1 MRDTPPDPIIPR
13 PPFPSELLIWLS
25 PSFPVG
31 SFAYSQGLEAA
42 VEQGWVTDQTTLRI
56 WLIAVIQHGMLK
68 NDLLLMSL
76 VFRTANS
83 AEIHSLAE
91 LSRAFQPSA
100 ERAKEALDQGQN
112 FVVAYQSGWETQE
125 ASVGVFDE
133 FESITFPIA
142 VAMAAHEHDIDC
154 AATLESYGTAFCSNS
169 LSAAIRL
176 GVIGQFDGQRVMADL
191 LNEIRA
197 TTTIALTATLDDIGS
212 ATYGIDLASMLHE
225 TQTTRLFRS

>member
-1 MRDTPPDPIIPR
+1 MRDTPPDPIITR

-42 VEQGWVTDQTTLRI
+42 VDQGWVSDQTTLRK
-56 WLIAVIQHGMLK
+56 WLLAVIRHGTLK
-68 NDLLLMSL
+68 NDLILMSL
-76 VFRTANS
+76 ALRAAS
-83 AEIHSLAE
+83 PAEIHSLAE
-91 LSRAFQPSA
+91 LSKALQPSA

-112 FVVAYQSGWETQE
+112 FIVAYQSGWETQE
-125 ASVGVFDE
+125 AGAGVFDG

-142 VAMAAHEHDIDC
+142 VAMAAHAHDIDC
-154 AATLESYGTAFCSNS
+154 AATLDSYATAFCSNS

-191 LNEIRA
+191 LSEIRA
-197 TTTIALTATLDDIGS
+197 TTTVALTSTVDDIGS
-212 ATYGIDLASMLHE
+212 ATYGVDLASMLHE
-225 TQTTRLFRS
+225 IQTTRLFRS